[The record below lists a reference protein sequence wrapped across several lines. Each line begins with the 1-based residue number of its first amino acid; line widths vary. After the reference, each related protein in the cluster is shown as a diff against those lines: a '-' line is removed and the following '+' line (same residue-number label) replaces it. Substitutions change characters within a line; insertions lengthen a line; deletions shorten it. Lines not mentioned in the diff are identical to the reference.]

1 MRFVHNEINLEILI
15 GYHHGTLN
23 AVLSDMYRHRRPQ
36 DRLEGGDE
44 NIERVTIKG
53 LVIPVDWDEKGTV
66 VAVAIS
72 THDEKE
78 YLIDRDQKGQE
89 LLHFIQQEVQASGV
103 LREREDKKKIIAVQR
118 YTLFAQKKRIYYS
131 EKRRS
136 KDEKR

>member
-1 MRFVHNEINLEILI
+1 MK
-15 GYHHGTLN
+15 
-23 AVLSDMYRHRRPQ
+23 
-36 DRLEGGDE
+36 GGDE

-78 YLIDRDQKGQE
+78 YLIDRDEKGRE
-89 LLHFIQQEVQASGV
+89 LLHFIQQEVQASGI
-103 LREREDKKKIIAVQR
+103 LRESEDKKKIIAVQR
-118 YTLFAQKKRIYYS
+118 YTLFAHKKRIYYS